1 MKAVLVDPEDHRMEN
16 LKKIF
21 PEVFVGNLF
30 KKEEF
35 LSFLGISEQ
44 EADEE
49 EIQDEA
55 EEVQQDSIWL
65 VPWIQRRITQNRN
78 ANLVFVGDTGS
89 GKSYSS
95 ISLAEKID
103 PGFSAERIV
112 FTTLDFLKLVNSNLP
127 AGSVVIFDDAGLGIP
142 AREWQATSAKIFG
155 KLFQGFRYK
164 NLVTMI
170 TVPNISF
177 IERQSRML
185 MHLYLE
191 ATDTQGIMKPFRPF
205 FPYRGDDRLGFR
217 YPTMERG
224 GREIRIKT
232 SVFSLPSQKIIQA
245 YETKKLEYMER
256 TNREFQEEMEFA
268 MERDEHRKEEMQKQ
282 REKWK
287 NKKNREEKRKEKAKK
302 AMELKQ
308 QGLTE
313 RQIAKQLKIGKTAVH
328 TMLQTGRDHTQNE
341 QIPMP

>member
-1 MKAVLVDPEDHRMEN
+1 MNRALLDPEDARIEQ
-16 LKKIF
+16 LRRLF
-21 PEVFVGNLF
+21 PEAFVGNLF
-30 KKEEF
+30 DKNEF
-35 LSFLGISEQ
+35 LEILGISDQ
-44 EADEE
+44 EADQDGVKDE
-49 EIQDEA
+49 DEA
-55 EEVQQDSIWL
+55 QADSIWL
-65 VPWIQRRITQNRN
+65 VPWIQRRIKENRN

-103 PGFSAERIV
+103 PNFTADRIV

-127 AGSVVIFDDAGLGIP
+127 PGSVIIFDDAGLGIP

-164 NLVTMI
+164 NLIAMI
-170 TVPNISF
+170 TVPNIAF

-205 FPYRGDDRLGFR
+205 FPFRGDDRLGFR

-224 GREIRIKT
+224 GREIKVKL
-232 SVFSLPSQKIIQA
+232 SVYDLPSQKIIQA
-245 YETKKLEYMER
+245 YELKKKAYMEK

-268 MERDEHRKEEMQKQ
+268 LEKEQHKREEMVKQ

-287 NKKNREEKRKEKAKK
+287 NNNKKEQKKIEKAAK
-302 AMELKQ
+302 AMELKE
-308 QGLTE
+308 QGLSET
-313 RQIAKQLKIGKTAVH
+313 AIGKKMRISRSAVH
-328 TMLQTGRDHTQNE
+328 RLIKNNAE
-341 QIPMP
+341 QDVE

>member
-1 MKAVLVDPEDHRMEN
+1 MNRTLLDPEDARMEQ
-16 LKKIF
+16 LKRLF
-21 PEVFVGNLF
+21 PEAFVGNLF
-30 KKEEF
+30 DKNEF
-35 LSFLGISEQ
+35 LEILGIS
-44 EADEE
+44 DLEE
-49 EIQDEA
+49 DQDEVKDENEA
-55 EEVQQDSIWL
+55 QADSIWL
-65 VPWIQRRITQNRN
+65 VPWIQRRIKENRN

-103 PGFSAERIV
+103 PNFTADRIV

-127 AGSVVIFDDAGLGIP
+127 PGSVIIFDDAGLRIP

-164 NLVTMI
+164 NLIAMI
-170 TVPNISF
+170 TVPNIAF

-205 FPYRGDDRLGFR
+205 FPFRGDDRLGFR

-224 GREIRIKT
+224 GREIKVKL
-232 SVFSLPSQKIIQA
+232 SVYDLPSQKIIQA
-245 YETKKLEYMER
+245 YELKKKAYMEK

-268 MERDEHRKEEMQKQ
+268 LEKEQHKREEMVKQ

-287 NKKNREEKRKEKAKK
+287 NNNKKEQKKIEKAAK
-302 AMELKQ
+302 AMELKE
-308 QGLTE
+308 QGLSET
-313 RQIAKQLKIGKTAVH
+313 AIGKKMRISRSAVH
-328 TMLQTGRDHTQNE
+328 RLIKNNAE
-341 QIPMP
+341 QDVE

>member
-1 MKAVLVDPEDHRMEN
+1 MNRALLDPEDARIEQ
-16 LKKIF
+16 LRRLF
-21 PEVFVGNLF
+21 PEAFVGNLF
-30 KKEEF
+30 DKNEF
-35 LSFLGISEQ
+35 LEILGIS
-44 EADEE
+44 DLEE
-49 EIQDEA
+49 DQDEVKDENEA
-55 EEVQQDSIWL
+55 HADSIWL
-65 VPWIQRRITQNRN
+65 VPWIQRRIKENRN

-103 PGFSAERIV
+103 PNFSADRIV
-112 FTTLDFLKLVNSNLP
+112 FTTLDFLKLVNSNLSP
-127 AGSVVIFDDAGLGIP
+127 GSVIIFDDAGLGIP

-170 TVPNISF
+170 TVPNIAF

-205 FPYRGDDRLGFR
+205 FPFRGDDRLGFK

-224 GREIRIKT
+224 GREIKIKA
-232 SVFSLPSQKIIQA
+232 SVYDLPSQQIIQA
-245 YETKKLEYMER
+245 YEQKKMDYMEK
-256 TNREFQEEMEFA
+256 TNREFQEEMEFSL
-268 MERDEHRKEEMQKQ
+268 EREQHKREEMMKQ

-287 NKKNREEKRKEKAKK
+287 NRKNREQKKKEKAAK
-302 AMELKQ
+302 AMELKE
-308 QGLTE
+308 QGLSET
-313 RQIAKQLKIGKTAVH
+313 AIGKKMRMSKSAVH
-328 TMLQTGRDHTQNE
+328 RILQYHTE
-341 QIPMP
+341 MDVELDVE

>member
-1 MKAVLVDPEDHRMEN
+1 MNRTLLDPEDARMEQ
-16 LKKIF
+16 LKRLF
-21 PEVFVGNLF
+21 PEAFVGNLF
-30 KKEEF
+30 DKNEF
-35 LSFLGISEQ
+35 LEILGISDQ
-44 EADEE
+44 EADQDGVKDE
-49 EIQDEA
+49 DEA
-55 EEVQQDSIWL
+55 QADSIWL
-65 VPWIQRRITQNRN
+65 VPWIQRRIKENRN

-89 GKSYSS
+89 GKSYSA

-103 PGFSAERIV
+103 PNFTADRIV

-127 AGSVVIFDDAGLGIP
+127 PGSVIIFDDAGLGIP

-164 NLVTMI
+164 NLIAMI
-170 TVPNISF
+170 TVPNIAF

-205 FPYRGDDRLGFR
+205 FPFRGDDRLGFR

-224 GREIRIKT
+224 GREIKVKL
-232 SVFSLPSQKIIQA
+232 SVYDLPSQKIIQA
-245 YETKKLEYMER
+245 YELKKKAYMEK

-268 MERDEHRKEEMQKQ
+268 LEKEQHKREEMVKQ

-287 NKKNREEKRKEKAKK
+287 NNNKKEQKKIEKAAK
-302 AMELKQ
+302 AMELKE
-308 QGLTE
+308 QGLSET
-313 RQIAKQLKIGKTAVH
+313 AIGKKMRISRSAVH
-328 TMLQTGRDHTQNE
+328 RLIKNNAE
-341 QIPMP
+341 QDVE

>member
-1 MKAVLVDPEDHRMEN
+1 MSRALLDPDDMRATELRR
-16 LKKIF
+16 LY
-21 PEVFVGNLF
+21 PEAFIGNLF
-30 KKEEF
+30 DKKEF
-35 LSFLGISEQ
+35 MDTLGISEQ
-44 EADEE
+44 EADQDQPQDREE
-49 EIQDEA
+49 AQE
-55 EEVQQDSIWL
+55 DSIWL
-65 VPWIQRRITQNRN
+65 VPWIQRRISQNRN

-127 AGSVVIFDDAGLGIP
+127 AGSAVIFDDAGLGIP

-170 TVPNISF
+170 TVPNIAF

-217 YPTMERG
+217 YPIMERG
-224 GREIRIKT
+224 GREIRVKT
-232 SVFSLPSQKIIQA
+232 SVFSLPSQKIIQD

-268 MERDEHRKEEMQKQ
+268 MEREAHRREEMQKQ

-287 NKKNREEKRKEKAKK
+287 NKKNKEVMRKERSKKAK
-302 AMELKQ
+302 ELKQ
-308 QGLTE
+308 QGVSE
-313 RQIAKQLKIGKTAVH
+313 REIAKKMRLDKSAVH
-328 TMLQTGRDHTQNE
+328 RLLVGQSE
-341 QIPMP
+341 PPAE

>member
-1 MKAVLVDPEDHRMEN
+1 MNRTLLDPEDARMEQ
-16 LKKIF
+16 LKRLF
-21 PEVFVGNLF
+21 PEAFVGNLF
-30 KKEEF
+30 DKNEF
-35 LSFLGISEQ
+35 LEILGISDQ
-44 EADEE
+44 EADQDGVKDE
-49 EIQDEA
+49 DEA
-55 EEVQQDSIWL
+55 QADSIWL
-65 VPWIQRRITQNRN
+65 VPWIQRRIKENRN

-103 PGFSAERIV
+103 PNFTADRIV

-127 AGSVVIFDDAGLGIP
+127 PGSVIIFDDAGLGIP

-164 NLVTMI
+164 NLIAMI
-170 TVPNISF
+170 TVPNIAF

-205 FPYRGDDRLGFR
+205 FPFRGDDRLGFR

-224 GREIRIKT
+224 GREIKVKL
-232 SVFSLPSQKIIQA
+232 SVYDLPSQKIIQA
-245 YETKKLEYMER
+245 YELKKKAYMEK

-268 MERDEHRKEEMQKQ
+268 LEKEQHKREEMVKQ

-287 NKKNREEKRKEKAKK
+287 NNNKKEQKKIEKAAK
-302 AMELKQ
+302 AMELKE
-308 QGLTE
+308 QGLSET
-313 RQIAKQLKIGKTAVH
+313 AIGKKMRISRSAVH
-328 TMLQTGRDHTQNE
+328 RLIKNNAE
-341 QIPMP
+341 QDVE

>member
-1 MKAVLVDPEDHRMEN
+1 MNRTLLDPEDARMEQ
-16 LKKIF
+16 LKRLF
-21 PEVFVGNLF
+21 PEAFVGNLF
-30 KKEEF
+30 DKNEF
-35 LSFLGISEQ
+35 LEILGISDQ
-44 EADEE
+44 EADQDGVKDE
-49 EIQDEA
+49 DEA
-55 EEVQQDSIWL
+55 QADSIWL
-65 VPWIQRRITQNRN
+65 VPWIQRRIKENRN

-95 ISLAEKID
+95 ISLSEKID
-103 PGFSAERIV
+103 PNFTADRIV

-127 AGSVVIFDDAGLGIP
+127 PGSVIIFDDAGLGIP

-164 NLVTMI
+164 NLIAMI
-170 TVPNISF
+170 TVPNIAF

-205 FPYRGDDRLGFR
+205 FPFRGDDRLGFR

-224 GREIRIKT
+224 GREIKVKL
-232 SVFSLPSQKIIQA
+232 SVYDLPSQKIIQA
-245 YETKKLEYMER
+245 YELKKKAYMEK

-268 MERDEHRKEEMQKQ
+268 LEKEQHKREEMVKQ

-287 NKKNREEKRKEKAKK
+287 NNNKKEQKKIEKAAK
-302 AMELKQ
+302 AMELKE
-308 QGLTE
+308 QGLSET
-313 RQIAKQLKIGKTAVH
+313 AIGKKMRISRSAVH
-328 TMLQTGRDHTQNE
+328 RLIKNNAE
-341 QIPMP
+341 QDVE

>member
-1 MKAVLVDPEDHRMEN
+1 MKAVLVDPEDRRMED
-16 LKKIF
+16 LRKIY
-21 PEVFVGNLF
+21 PEAFVGNLF

-35 LSFLGISEQ
+35 LDILGISEQ
-44 EADEE
+44 DAVEE

-55 EEVQQDSIWL
+55 EEVQKDSIWL
-65 VPWIQRRITQNRN
+65 VPWIQRRISQNRN

-103 PGFSAERIV
+103 PNFSSDRIV
-112 FTTLDFLKLVNSNLP
+112 FTTLDFLKLVNSSLP

-170 TVPNISF
+170 TVPNITF

-224 GREIRIKT
+224 GREIRVKT
-232 SVFSLPSQKIIQA
+232 SVFSLPSQKTIQA
-245 YETKKLEYMER
+245 YELKKMEYMER

-268 MERDEHRKEEMQKQ
+268 MERDEHRKEERQEQ

-287 NKKNREEKRKEKAKK
+287 NKKNRDRTRKERAEKV
-302 AMELKQ
+302 MDLKQ
-308 QGLTE
+308 QGLSE
-313 RQIAKQLKIGKTAVH
+313 REIAKQLKMGKTAVH
-328 TMLQTGRDHTQNE
+328 TILQTAIE
-341 QIPMP
+341 

>member
-44 EADEE
+44 EAVEE

-65 VPWIQRRITQNRN
+65 VPWIQRRINQNRN

-164 NLVTMI
+164 NIVSMI
-170 TVPNISF
+170 TVPNITF

-217 YPTMERG
+217 YPKDVKKFLFFEKIPYKRLW
-224 GREIRIKT
+224 IDLLQLLHPLIFRINQDCLHFLPPPILSLKLNSSGT
-232 SVFSLPSQKIIQA
+232 SMFFS
-245 YETKKLEYMER
+245 
-256 TNREFQEEMEFA
+256 
-268 MERDEHRKEEMQKQ
+268 
-282 REKWK
+282 
-287 NKKNREEKRKEKAKK
+287 
-302 AMELKQ
+302 
-308 QGLTE
+308 
-313 RQIAKQLKIGKTAVH
+313 
-328 TMLQTGRDHTQNE
+328 
-341 QIPMP
+341 

>member
-1 MKAVLVDPEDHRMEN
+1 MNRTLLDPEDARMEQ
-16 LKKIF
+16 LKRLF
-21 PEVFVGNLF
+21 PEAFVGNLF
-30 KKEEF
+30 DKNEF
-35 LSFLGISEQ
+35 LEILGISDQ
-44 EADEE
+44 EADQDGVKDE
-49 EIQDEA
+49 DEA
-55 EEVQQDSIWL
+55 QADSIWL
-65 VPWIQRRITQNRN
+65 VPWIQRRIKENRN

-103 PGFSAERIV
+103 PNFTADRIV

-127 AGSVVIFDDAGLGIP
+127 PGSVIIFDDAGLGIP

-164 NLVTMI
+164 NLIAMI
-170 TVPNISF
+170 TVPNIAF

-205 FPYRGDDRLGFR
+205 FPFRGDDRLGFR

-224 GREIRIKT
+224 GREIKVKL
-232 SVFSLPSQKIIQA
+232 SVYDLPSQKIIQA
-245 YETKKLEYMER
+245 YELKKKAYMEK

-268 MERDEHRKEEMQKQ
+268 LEKEQHKREEMVKQ

-287 NKKNREEKRKEKAKK
+287 NNNKKEQKKIEKVAK
-302 AMELKQ
+302 AMELKE
-308 QGLTE
+308 QGLSET
-313 RQIAKQLKIGKTAVH
+313 AIGKKMRISRSAVH
-328 TMLQTGRDHTQNE
+328 RLIKNNAE
-341 QIPMP
+341 QDVE